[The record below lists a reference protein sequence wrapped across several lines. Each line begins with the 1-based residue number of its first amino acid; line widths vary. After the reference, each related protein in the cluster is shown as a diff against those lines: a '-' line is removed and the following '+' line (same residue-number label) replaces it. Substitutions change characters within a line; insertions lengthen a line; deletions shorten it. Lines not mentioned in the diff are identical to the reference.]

1 MIAGLGRRQVTTGL
15 HGPLSLLDSV
25 RLTRFPALFNLV
37 VAEARIRPPC
47 TLDACFATVSG

>member
-25 RLTRFPALFNLV
+25 RLTRFRALFNLV